1 MSSIWLWV
9 CRRSWMEEEDMVT
22 ICDHN
27 TPALWH
33 WCVTF
38 ILGETLSDNIPKQLA
53 AVNQL

>member
-9 CRRSWMEEEDMVT
+9 CHRSWMEEEYVMA
-22 ICDHN
+22 ICDHQ

-33 WCVTF
+33 WYITF
-38 ILGETLSDNIPKQLA
+38 ILGKTLSDNIPKQLA

>member
-9 CRRSWMEEEDMVT
+9 CHRSWMEEEYVMA
-22 ICDHN
+22 ICDHQ

-33 WCVTF
+33 WYITF